1 MLIFF
6 DTEFTGLTDNP
17 KLISIGLVAEN
28 GSEFYAEVSDTY
40 LDDDLSDF
48 TREHIVPLLMGDKF
62 LMTHAVVK
70 HRLKTWIESFECQV
84 TLATDNAKWDWPF
97 IIDLLGDWP
106 VNLSKECLLLNL
118 NYVKD
123 ADLFFETVKHAYAR
137 GLRKHHAL
145 DDAKANRLGWLA
157 AENSD

>member
-17 KLISIGLVAEN
+17 KIISIGLVAEN
-28 GSEFYAEVSDTY
+28 GSEFYAELSDTY
-40 LDDDLSDF
+40 HDDDLSDF
-48 TREHIVPLLMGDKF
+48 TREHIIPLLMGGKF
-62 LMTHAVVK
+62 TTTQSELKA
-70 HRLKTWIESFECQV
+70 RLKTWIESFDCQV

-97 IIDLLGDWP
+97 IIELLSDWP
-106 VNLSKECLLLNL
+106 TNLSNEYLLLNL

-123 ADLFFETVKHAYAR
+123 ADLYFETVKHAYAR
-137 GLRKHHAL
+137 GLRKHNAL

-157 AENSD
+157 SESSN